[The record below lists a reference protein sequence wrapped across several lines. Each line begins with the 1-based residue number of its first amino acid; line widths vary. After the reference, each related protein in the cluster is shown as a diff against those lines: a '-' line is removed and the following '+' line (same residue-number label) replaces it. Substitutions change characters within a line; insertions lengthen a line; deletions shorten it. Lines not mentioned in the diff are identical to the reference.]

1 MHISA
6 ICSFHMK
13 ISIACTYTCFSFC
26 FLPVKSE
33 ILICYSESKDNRKQT
48 KGRNY
53 ISLELKP
60 IILGKK
66 MKLQYIP
73 FSELVIPW
81 DPSINFESEKNRNNT
96 KKIGIIPYMTETPD
110 SLKAI
115 KTLKQ
120 DKLDALKASIGGFG
134 LLKPFAVAELPED
147 LSFFFGKGKYAIV
160 DGQRRYLALKELLK
174 LPSEYDERKQND
186 DIRKHS
192 GDDLIEKA
200 EMQAQQQLE
209 KLSIRDYVLV
219 PCLIYPYRTYL
230 QMVRHSTEDS
240 KFGKKPCKLFLEI
253 VENMRQQGI
262 PDLGPDDLN
271 NLWETRDTLGEEQ
284 QAIKDTL
291 QEIRNTKK
299 ER

>member
-1 MHISA
+1 M
-6 ICSFHMK
+6 
-13 ISIACTYTCFSFC
+13 
-26 FLPVKSE
+26 
-33 ILICYSESKDNRKQT
+33 
-48 KGRNY
+48 
-53 ISLELKP
+53 ELR
-60 IILGKK
+60 
-66 MKLQYIP
+66 YIP

-81 DPSINFESEKNRNNT
+81 DTSINSESENNRNNT
-96 KKIGIIPYMTETPD
+96 KKKGPINHITETPD
-110 SLKAI
+110 SLKAM

-120 DKLDALKASIGGFG
+120 NELDALKTSIGGFG
-134 LLKPFAVAELPED
+134 LLNPFAVAELPED

-160 DGQRRYLALKELLK
+160 DGQRRCLALKELLK

-200 EMQAQQQLE
+200 EMQAQQQLK

-219 PCLIYPYRTYL
+219 PCLVYPYKTYL

-240 KFGKKPCKLFLEI
+240 KFEKKPSKLFLEI

-262 PDLGPDDLN
+262 LDLGPDDLN
-271 NLWETRDTLGEEQ
+271 NLWETRSTLEEEQ

-291 QEIRNTKK
+291 EEIRKTKK
-299 ER
+299 ERDEKPQTVTAIPLLES